1 MHAPLDH
8 AAFEELP
15 GPVDRGILI
24 LCDHASNHIPAQY
37 SALGLSPYDLG
48 RHIAYDIGVDG
59 VTRRLAQR
67 LGAPALLGRFSRL
80 LVDPNRGLDDPT
92 LIMRLSEGTLVPGN
106 ARLSEADVGQ
116 RIANFYLP
124 YDQAI
129 ARWLDAMSASGTP
142 PMVFSIH
149 SFTPVYKGV
158 RRPWD
163 VGILW
168 DRDDRLARPLLDGLG
183 VDPTLVVGDNEPYSG
198 ALEGDTLWRHATR
211 RGLSNA
217 LVEIRHDLISDDEGI
232 EAWAN
237 RLTELL
243 EPIVGSA

>member
-8 AAFEELP
+8 AAYEELP
-15 GPVDRGILI
+15 GPVDRGLLI

-37 SALGLSPYDLG
+37 SELGLSPHDRG
-48 RHIAYDIGVDG
+48 RHIAYDIGVEG
-59 VTRRLAQR
+59 VTRLLARQ

-80 LVDPNRGLDDPT
+80 LVDPNRGIDDPT
-92 LIMRLSEGTLVPGN
+92 LIMRLSEGTLIPGN
-106 ARLSEADVGQ
+106 ARLTPDDVQQ
-116 RIANFYLP
+116 RIADFYLP

-129 ARWLDAMSASGTP
+129 GRWLDAMTASDTP
-142 PMVFSIH
+142 PVVFSVH
-149 SFTPVYKGV
+149 SFTPVYKGI

-168 DRDDRLARPLLDGLG
+168 DRDDRLARPLLDGLCA
-183 VDPTLVVGDNEPYSG
+183 DATLVVGDNEPYTG

-211 RGLSNA
+211 RGLANA

-232 EAWAN
+232 RDWAD
-237 RLTELL
+237 RLTRLL
-243 EPIVGSA
+243 EPIVGPA